1 MNLHYTTEQI
11 TFQEVPNEIS
21 LSFLIAG
28 CPLRCKGCHSADSWR
43 VIREANKV
51 GGISKT
57 NKVYEV
63 NNIYEDKVKV
73 ISVTKNITNKS
84 NKIHPINSNA
94 RHQLTKEY
102 LHTRMK
108 QYQDMISCVLFL
120 GGEWQIKQLIELL
133 QIVKISNPSL
143 KTCLYTGLELEE
155 IIGLIQNEINNQVDI
170 GWKYIFE
177 NNLLDYLK
185 TGRWIRELGG
195 LDNKNTNQRFYKV
208 KVKHEERNSYAS
220 SSKAS
225 EVHIFSQNNS
235 NAGLFTINM
244 NKNYYH
250 NLTKHQLNKLNV
262 KQVLSNMLTDNTW
275 MFQ

>member
-1 MNLHYTTEQI
+1 MTLHYTTEQI

-43 VIREANKV
+43 ITNEANNV
-51 GGISKT
+51 HA
-57 NKVYEV
+57 VYKDEV
-63 NNIYEDKVKV
+63 EV
-73 ISVTKNITNKS
+73 ISVTKNITDKS

-94 RHQLTKEY
+94 KPQLTKEY
-102 LHTRMK
+102 LETRIN

-143 KTCLYTGLELEE
+143 KTCLYTGLELDE
-155 IIGLIQNEINNQVDI
+155 IVGLIQNEINNQVGV

-208 KVKHEERNSYAS
+208 NVKHKERSSYSYANKS
-220 SSKAS
+220 D
-225 EVHIFSQNNS
+225 EVEFFSQNNDS
-235 NAGLFTINM
+235 SDLFTIDIDN
-244 NKNYYH
+244 NCSDNSNIGKSNI
-250 NLTKHQLNKLNV
+250 
-262 KQVLSNMLTDNTW
+262 KQVLSNILTDNTW
-275 MFQ
+275 MFH

>member
-43 VIREANKV
+43 ITNEANNV
-51 GGISKT
+51 HA
-57 NKVYEV
+57 VYED
-63 NNIYEDKVKV
+63 EVKV

-102 LHTRMK
+102 LHARMK

-155 IIGLIQNEINNQVDI
+155 IVGLIQNEINNQVDI
-170 GWKYIFE
+170 GWKHILE

-195 LDNKNTNQRFYKV
+195 LDNKKTNQRFYKV
-208 KVKHEERNSYAS
+208 NVKHEERSSIHS

-225 EVHIFSQNNS
+225 EVEIFSQNNGNS
-235 NAGLFTINM
+235 DLFTIDIDN
-244 NKNYYH
+244 NCSDNS
-250 NLTKHQLNKLNV
+250 NTSQSNI
-262 KQVLSNMLTDNTW
+262 KQVLSNILTDNTW

>member
-43 VIREANKV
+43 ITNEANNV
-51 GGISKT
+51 HA
-57 NKVYEV
+57 V
-63 NNIYEDKVKV
+63 YEDKAKV
-73 ISVTKNITNKS
+73 INVTKNITNKS
-84 NKIHPINSNA
+84 NKIHPINSKA
-94 RHQLTKEY
+94 SHQLTKEY
-102 LHTRMK
+102 LETRIN

-143 KTCLYTGLELEE
+143 KTCLYTGLELDE
-155 IIGLIQNEINNQVDI
+155 IVGLIKNEINEQISI

-195 LDNKNTNQRFYKV
+195 LDNKKTNQQFYKV
-208 KVKHEERNSYAS
+208 NVNHEER

-225 EVHIFSQNNS
+225 SYASKSSEVGIFSQNNNGS
-235 NAGLFTINM
+235 GLFTIDIDN
-244 NKNYYH
+244 NYSD
-250 NLTKHQLNKLNV
+250 NSAKIQSNI
-262 KQVLSNMLTDNTW
+262 KQVLSNILTDNTW

>member
-28 CPLRCKGCHSADSWR
+28 CPLRCKGCHSADSWQ
-43 VIREANKV
+43 IINEANNV
-51 GGISKT
+51 HA
-57 NKVYEV
+57 VYKDE
-63 NNIYEDKVKV
+63 VKV

-94 RHQLTKEY
+94 KPQLTKEY
-102 LHTRMK
+102 LETRIN

-143 KTCLYTGLELEE
+143 KTCLYTGLELDE
-155 IIGLIQNEINNQVDI
+155 IVGLIQNEINNKVGV

-185 TGRWIRELGG
+185 TGRWVRELGG
-195 LDNKNTNQRFYKV
+195 LNNKKTNQQFYKV
-208 KVKHEERNSYAS
+208 NVNHEERS
-220 SSKAS
+220 SSSYTSKSS
-225 EVHIFSQNNS
+225 EVDIFSRNNS
-235 NAGLFTINM
+235 GSGLFTIDMDN
-244 NKNYYH
+244 NCSDNS
-250 NLTKHQLNKLNV
+250 TKSQSNI
-262 KQVLSNMLTDNTW
+262 KQALSNILIDKTW